1 MPQANGRM
9 SLRAHAGESRPAR
22 VQEPDEPVTEPIT
35 LTLPGNVIDALAAR
49 IVSGVAAEIAGMKRA
64 ESPVYFTND
73 EAADYLRCKPQRI
86 YDLVSERKLPVLK
99 EGSRSLF
106 RREHLDALVKERE

>member
-1 MPQANGRM
+1 M
-9 SLRAHAGESRPAR
+9 
-22 VQEPDEPVTEPIT
+22 TEPIT

-49 IVSGVAAEIAGMKRA
+49 IVACVTAEIGGVKGVAL
-64 ESPVYFTND
+64 PVYFTND

-99 EGSRSLF
+99 EGSRSLY
-106 RREHLDALVKERE
+106 RREHLDAVVKERE